1 MFREL
6 KLSITDGESHLKKRF
21 GALLS
26 DVMTAGWR
34 ATLAIVAASLAAV
47 LPVHVE
53 EEEQELHSLVCLWP
67 CRQRPEDFNT

>member
-6 KLSITDGESHLKKRF
+6 KLSITDGESDLKMRL

-26 DVMTAGWR
+26 DVKTAGWR
-34 ATLAIVAASLAAV
+34 ATLATVTAFLAAL

-53 EEEQELHSLVCLWP
+53 EEQDSHTLACP
-67 CRQRPEDFNT
+67 